1 MQPLKNASELE
12 AERIR
17 YYLNWGQS
25 YKYLYTQGQIYKR
38 VLKHENNALAQTFV
52 GRNVR
57 TQHPIIFSGLH
68 FYLTFKQQF
77 RLFILHC
84 PKV

>member
-1 MQPLKNASELE
+1 MIVKLHLE
-12 AERIR
+12 
-17 YYLNWGQS
+17 YWGQS
-25 YKYLYTQGQIYKR
+25 YKDVYTLGQIYKL

-57 TQHPIIFSGLH
+57 TQHPNIFPGLH
-68 FYLTFKQQF
+68 FSLPSKQQF